1 MICVPATHARR
12 QVRYW
17 YSRGW
22 HSPRICLILIKQY
35 LHYPLKLVWN
45 PCYYTK
51 CNIFPLLNKL
61 FLFYKHLLLVF
72 ISWARLAVN
81 TPLRRGHYEWG
92 INVCPRHLKHTNSIF
107 SLYWIDGSECLFNP
121 EPYVCFS
128 ILFILPREK
137 SLLWMSFCDNIT
149 CFLHF
154 TT

>member
-1 MICVPATHARR
+1 MICLPAIHARR
-12 QVRYW
+12 QVKYW
-17 YSRGW
+17 YSLCW

-72 ISWARLAVN
+72 ISWAWLAVN

-92 INVCPRHLKHTNSIF
+92 INVCPRHLKHMNSIF
-107 SLYWIDGSECLFNP
+107 SVYYWNERTVFSTLSHMFLY
-121 EPYVCFS
+121 S
-128 ILFILPREK
+128 IHTASRKE
-137 SLLWMSFCDNIT
+137 SFVDV
-149 CFLHF
+149 FLR
-154 TT
+154 